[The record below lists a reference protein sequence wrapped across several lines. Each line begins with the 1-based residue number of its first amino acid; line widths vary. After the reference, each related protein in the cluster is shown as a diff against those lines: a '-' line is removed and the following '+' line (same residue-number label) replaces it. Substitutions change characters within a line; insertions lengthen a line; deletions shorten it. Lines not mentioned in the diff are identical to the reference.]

1 MERRPSTA
9 ALSAGVASLSGREG
23 GHAWDAGS
31 AQPARREYISPDP
44 VRQEGDLNA
53 AHVRRLLQL
62 ELVEW
67 TGATWRL
74 TEMGRQRLDTLGAN
88 PSD

>member
-1 MERRPSTA
+1 MRGMLA
-9 ALSAGVASLSGREG
+9 ALSPHEENTF
-23 GHAWDAGS
+23 
-31 AQPARREYISPDP
+31 RRI
-44 VRQEGDLNA
+44 QFGTEGDLDP